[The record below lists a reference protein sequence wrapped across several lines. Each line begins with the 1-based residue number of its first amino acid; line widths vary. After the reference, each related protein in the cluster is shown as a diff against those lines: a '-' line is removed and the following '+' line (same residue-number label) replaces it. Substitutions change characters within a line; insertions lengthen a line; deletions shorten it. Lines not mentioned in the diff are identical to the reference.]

1 MTLLWELE
9 RGGGPA
15 SVHSGAW
22 AVKRAEGVGGA
33 GAWLLGGSSTNWNPE
48 SLAPLGHIGPL
59 AVLPQGARWRP
70 KVGPDIEHT
79 PGLSLGW
86 GLSS

>member
-1 MTLLWELE
+1 MGAGAGVGAVLLST
-9 RGGGPA
+9 A
-15 SVHSGAW
+15 GAW

-70 KVGPDIEHT
+70 RVGPDIH
-79 PGLSLGW
+79 
-86 GLSS
+86 